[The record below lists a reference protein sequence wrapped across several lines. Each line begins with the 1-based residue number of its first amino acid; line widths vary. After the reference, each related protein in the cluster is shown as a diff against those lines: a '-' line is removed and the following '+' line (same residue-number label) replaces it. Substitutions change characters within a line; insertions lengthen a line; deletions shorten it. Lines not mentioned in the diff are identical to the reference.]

1 MLRKIDKLELLKHIV
16 FIVCVGIVSAFTS
29 IVLCLCVN
37 FAYHVNQTFAWTLFF
52 LPLLG
57 VLSLALYKAF
67 KLPYD
72 YSTDTLVEQMRN
84 NDVVSPALAPGIIV
98 GTCLT
103 ILGGGAV
110 GKESSAFQAGASV
123 SETLGRAFKLKNC
136 LVDKQDRE
144 LYGYAALMGMS
155 ATFSAL
161 FFAPL
166 GAVFMVLELTR
177 FKNLSL
183 PRFIAMIASAAIAAS
198 IAYPFGIGDIIPR
211 VAIPAMTGELVLYT
225 IIAGM
230 ACGVLGGIFGR
241 ALRFTRKLLKTH
253 FDRPYLTVIVSGLV
267 IVCLVYFLDLRAFE
281 GSGMNLLK
289 HALDGS
295 IGTYDF
301 AIKAGLVFLALAFG
315 FKGGE
320 IMPTLAIGGLLGC
333 TLGQLMGIDPAFM
346 SALGVIG
353 FYVGMSRCPIAGFF
367 LGCEVFGWAIAP
379 FLAIIVICAV
389 MGNWDYGYYG
399 HGLIYEMRKELAQ
412 RHANAAGA
420 KAVSA
425 NASTEAA
432 NGQEKN
438 AKQRSSEN

>member
-1 MLRKIDKLELLKHIV
+1 MWQRIDKFELLKHLV
-16 FIVCVGIVSAFTS
+16 FIACVGAVSALTS

-37 FAYHVNQTFAWTLFF
+37 FAYHVNQTFAWTLYF

-57 VLSLALYKAF
+57 VLSLALYKVL

-84 NDVVSPALAPGIIV
+84 NDVVSPTLAPGIIV
-98 GTCLT
+98 GTCFT

-123 SETLGRAFKLKNC
+123 SETLGRAFNLRNC
-136 LVDKQDRE
+136 YVDKEDRA
-144 LYGYAALMGMS
+144 LYGYAAVMGMS

-177 FKNLSL
+177 FRNLSL
-183 PRFIAMIASAAIAAS
+183 PRFVAMVVSAFIAAS

-211 VAIPAMTGELVLYT
+211 VAIPAMTGELALYT
-225 IIAGM
+225 IVAGM
-230 ACGVLGGIFGR
+230 ACGVLGGLFGR
-241 ALRFTRKLLKTH
+241 VLRFTRKLLKAH
-253 FDRPYLTVIVSGLV
+253 FNRPYVTVIISSIV
-267 IVCLVYFLDLRAFE
+267 IVCLVYFLDLYSFE
-281 GSGMNLLK
+281 GSGMNLLER
-289 HALDGS
+289 ALAGS

-315 FKGGE
+315 LKGGE
-320 IMPTLAIGGLLGC
+320 IMPTLAIGGLTGC
-333 TLGQLMGIDPAFM
+333 MLGQLMGVDPAFM
-346 SALGVIG
+346 GALGVIG
-353 FYVGMSRCPIAGFF
+353 FFVGMSRCPIAGFF

-379 FLAIIVICAV
+379 FLAIIAVCAV

-399 HGLIYEMRKELAQ
+399 RGVLSALREQITQ
-412 RHANAAGA
+412 RHASAAAATSTGA
-420 KAVSA
+420 DLSEH
-425 NASTEAA
+425 STE
-432 NGQEKN
+432 K
-438 AKQRSSEN
+438 

>member
-1 MLRKIDKLELLKHIV
+1 MQHKIDKIELLKHLV

-29 IVLCLCVN
+29 IILCLCVN
-37 FAYHVNQTFAWTLFF
+37 FAYHINQTFAWTLFF

-57 VLSLALYKAF
+57 VLSLAFYKAM

-72 YSTDTLVEQMRN
+72 YSTDTLVERMRDN
-84 NDVVSPALAPGIIV
+84 VPVSPTLAPGIIV
-98 GTCLT
+98 GTCLS

-123 SETLGRAFKLKNC
+123 SETMGRAFKLKNC
-136 LVDKQDRE
+136 FVDKQDKE

-177 FKNLSL
+177 FRNLSL
-183 PRFIAMIASAAIAAS
+183 PRFIAMIVSAWIAAS
-198 IAYPFGIGDIIPR
+198 IAYPFGIGDIIPH
-211 VAIPAMTGELVLYT
+211 VAIPAITGDLALYT
-225 IIAGM
+225 VIVGVT
-230 ACGVLGGIFGR
+230 CGVLGGIFGR
-241 ALRFTRKLLKTH
+241 VLRFTRKFLKTH
-253 FDRPYLTVIVSGLV
+253 VNRPYITVIVSGIV

-289 HALDGS
+289 VALAGS

-301 AIKAGLVFLALAFG
+301 AIKAGVVFLALAFG

-333 TLGQLMGIDPAFM
+333 TLGQLMGIDAAFTG
-346 SALGVIG
+346 ALGVIG

-367 LGCEVFGWAIAP
+367 LGCEVFGWTIAP
-379 FLAIIVICAV
+379 FLLIIVICAV
-389 MGNWDYGYYG
+389 VGNRDHGYYG
-399 HGLIYEMRKELAQ
+399 HGLLFELRKTLSQ
-412 RHANAAGA
+412 RHASAAAVRKNA
-420 KAVSA
+420 
-425 NASTEAA
+425 NQQSTE
-432 NGQEKN
+432 E
-438 AKQRSSEN
+438 

>member
-1 MLRKIDKLELLKHIV
+1 MRYAIDKIELLKHLV
-16 FIVCVGIVSAFTS
+16 FIACVGVVSAFTS
-29 IVLCLCVN
+29 IILCLCVN
-37 FAYHVNQTFAWTLFF
+37 FAYHLNQTFAWTLFF

-57 VLSLALYKAF
+57 VLSLALYRAF

-136 LVDKQDRE
+136 LVDKEDRE

-177 FKNLSL
+177 FRNLSL
-183 PRFIAMIASAAIAAS
+183 PRFIAMVTAAAIAAA

-211 VAIPAMTGELVLYT
+211 VAIPAITGELVLYT

-230 ACGVLGGIFGR
+230 VCGVLGGLFGR
-241 ALRFTRKLLKTH
+241 ALRFTRKLLKAH
-253 FDRPYLTVIVSGLV
+253 FNRPYVTVVASSIV
-267 IVCLVYFLDLRAFE
+267 IVCLVYFLDLYSFE
-281 GSGMNLLK
+281 GSGMNLLE
-289 HALDGS
+289 HALAGS

-301 AIKAGLVFLALAFG
+301 AIKTGLVFLALAFG
-315 FKGGE
+315 LKGGE
-320 IMPTLAIGGLLGC
+320 IMPTLAIGGLTGC
-333 TLGQLMGIDPAFM
+333 TLGQLMGVDPAFM

-353 FYVGMSRCPIAGFF
+353 FYVGMSRCPVAGFF

-379 FLAIIVICAV
+379 FLAIVVVCAV
-389 MGNWDYGYYG
+389 TGNWDYGYYG
-399 HGLIYEMRKELAQ
+399 HGLLFELRKEIAQ
-412 RHANAAGA
+412 RHANAPAE
-420 KAVSA
+420 KADD
-425 NASTEAA
+425 TT
-432 NGQEKN
+432 KTD
-438 AKQRSSEN
+438 ENVADSDKSKTKM

>member
-198 IAYPFGIGDIIPR
+198 IRP
-211 VAIPAMTGELVLYT
+211 
-225 IIAGM
+225 
-230 ACGVLGGIFGR
+230 C
-241 ALRFTRKLLKTH
+241 LRR
-253 FDRPYLTVIVSGLV
+253 S
-267 IVCLVYFLDLRAFE
+267 
-281 GSGMNLLK
+281 
-289 HALDGS
+289 
-295 IGTYDF
+295 
-301 AIKAGLVFLALAFG
+301 
-315 FKGGE
+315 
-320 IMPTLAIGGLLGC
+320 
-333 TLGQLMGIDPAFM
+333 
-346 SALGVIG
+346 
-353 FYVGMSRCPIAGFF
+353 
-367 LGCEVFGWAIAP
+367 GWACCP
-379 FLAIIVICAV
+379 
-389 MGNWDYGYYG
+389 
-399 HGLIYEMRKELAQ
+399 
-412 RHANAAGA
+412 
-420 KAVSA
+420 
-425 NASTEAA
+425 
-432 NGQEKN
+432 
-438 AKQRSSEN
+438 

>member
-1 MLRKIDKLELLKHIV
+1 MLRKIDKMELLKHVV
-16 FIVCVGIVSAFTS
+16 FIVCVGIVSALTS
-29 IVLCLCVN
+29 IILCLCVN

-57 VLSLALYKAF
+57 VLSLVLYKAF
-67 KLPYD
+67 KLPYN

-84 NDVVSPALAPGIIV
+84 DDVVSPMLAPGIIV

-123 SETLGRAFKLKNC
+123 SETLGRVFKLKNC
-136 LVDKQDRE
+136 FVDKQDRE

-177 FKNLSL
+177 LRKLSL

-198 IAYPFGIGDIIPR
+198 IAYPFGIGDIISR
-211 VAIPAMTGELVLYT
+211 VTIPTITGELAFYT

-230 ACGVLGGIFGR
+230 VCGVFGGIFGR
-241 ALRFTRKLLKTH
+241 ALRFTRKVLNTH
-253 FDRPYLTVIVSGLV
+253 VKKPYITVVISGLV

-281 GSGMNLLK
+281 GSGMNLLER
-289 HALDGS
+289 ALDGS

-333 TLGQLMGIDPAFM
+333 TLGQLMDIDPAFM

-399 HGLIYEMRKELAQ
+399 HGLIYEVRKELAQ
-412 RHANAAGA
+412 RHADAAAA
-420 KAVSA
+420 KASSA
-425 NASTEAA
+425 SAA
-432 NGQEKN
+432 NMAASGQDEDI
-438 AKQRSSEN
+438 KQRSSEN